1 VPTGVA
7 IRDPRGQLFDAA
19 ERVLLRDGLDALTSR
34 AVTAEARVAKGVL
47 HRHFA
52 DFDAFLAELTLDRAA
67 WIDAEA
73 SELRAAAGGGTVAG
87 NLAAA
92 LTVVLTP
99 AVLALIRLN
108 IARDE
113 LRARLRAATGSRLP
127 LVSRS
132 TVMVSGYLAVER
144 DLGRVG
150 PGADIQT
157 LAATL
162 IGTAHLLA
170 ADTDGVPPD
179 AAAYARVL
187 ATVLAGTTP

>member
-1 VPTGVA
+1 VLTRLRAGVFA
-7 IRDPRGQLFDAA
+7 SATRMAPRQLRRFHSGD
-19 ERVLLRDGLDALTSR
+19 L
-34 AVTAEARVAKGVL
+34 
-47 HRHFA
+47 
-52 DFDAFLAELTLDRAA
+52 LDRVQAD
-67 WIDAEA
+67 ID
-73 SELRAAAGGGTVAG
+73 SLDR
-87 NLAAA
+87 
-92 LTVVLTP
+92 VVLAVAVP
-99 AVLALIRLN
+99 AVVAAIVGVSGLAVLALIRLN

-132 TVMVSGYLAVER
+132 AVMISGYLAVER

-150 PGADIQT
+150 PGADIET

-170 ADTDGVPPD
+170 ADADGPPPD

-187 ATVLAGTTP
+187 ASVLAGTTP